1 MTGWLTCKP
10 GRMEVIFNGVISGIV
25 LAFLIGPV
33 FFTILQTSIERGFSS
48 GALVAVGVSLSDAFY
63 IAISYLGVYQLFD
76 QGGFNEYLGYFGG
89 IVLLIFGAYYVFIK
103 SRKLAQASA
112 EKIRARNPWKL
123 VAKGFIINGLSPMV
137 LIFWL
142 GTVGIATTKFGYATP
157 HKAIP
162 YFASIVS
169 TVFVTDVLKAKLA
182 DRLRRLLT
190 PDFIRRLN
198 LVLGFVLLV
207 FGIRL
212 IYYASEFALPVP

>member
-1 MTGWLTCKP
+1 
-10 GRMEVIFNGVISGIV
+10 MEVVLNGVISGIV

-63 IAISYLGVYQLFD
+63 ITISYMGVYQLFD
-76 QGGFNEYLGYFGG
+76 QGGFREYFGYFGG
-89 IVLLIFGAYYVFIK
+89 IVLLIFGAYYLFIK
-103 SRKLAQASA
+103 SRRLAGATQ
-112 EKIRARNPWKL
+112 EKIGTKNPWTL
-123 VAKGFIINGLSPMV
+123 VGKGFVINGLSPMV

-142 GTVGIATTKFGYATP
+142 GTVGIATTKFGYVTP

-182 DRLRRLLT
+182 DKLRRLLT
-190 PDFIRRLN
+190 PLFIRRLN
-198 LVLGFVLLV
+198 LVLGFALLV

-212 IYYASEFALPVP
+212 IYYASGFASPIP